1 MSNRRE
7 FLKIAALGSAAAMT
21 GFSSGFS
28 RRDGDVRR
36 FGICANTDSLK
47 RFPDYFDLIVNSGIT
62 DVWMP
67 VFLNGYWPYQM
78 EEIALWKSKFEKKGI
93 VVQSLSVP
101 LGHPGSSLG
110 GDPSLDTTPAN
121 WPKGIDL
128 DGKSYSGTSVHNL
141 ITKENQ
147 SVIQKVRKAGFQK
160 LFLDDDFRLAR
171 SPGQI
176 GGCFCNEHQTEFLNK
191 YGYGN
196 NEWVQLK
203 QNIKD
208 RELSTVLRSWIEF
221 ICDDLTHSF
230 RVQQAA
236 AHEVKLGIMVMYL
249 GSEKAGI
256 RLSDYNDTLFRV
268 GELMFEDK
276 SFNPLK
282 GKTNELFSA
291 LFHRR
296 FVKPEMAYSETT
308 AYPADKLSATNMAAK
323 LHITTIADI
332 RNTMMM
338 SGLEPF
344 PLTHFSTFA
353 PVMKKAASIHKKI
366 AGQVPQGPFKH
377 FWGTRSRMVGKD
389 QPNSLFLATG
399 IPFEVTNTPAYDGW
413 TFLSEYDIDDF
424 VTGKL
429 KSEGTT
435 LIHCSVK
442 SNPTG
447 IRYVGESIEDVFAF
461 KRDIISQLKDVP
473 YIEED
478 KPVVCTWYP
487 KIKSVLLWNLAETK
501 EIFTLK
507 YMEKRNTIEI
517 GGLDAELIRI

>member
-1 MSNRRE
+1 MNNRRD
-7 FLKIAALGSAAAMT
+7 FLKLAALGGAAALT
-21 GFSSGFS
+21 GFSSASFGQG
-28 RRDGDVRR
+28 GDIRR

-47 RFPDYFDLIVNSGIT
+47 RFPDYFDLIVGSGIT

-78 EEIALWKSKFEKKGI
+78 EEIAIWKSKFEKKGI

-121 WPKGIDL
+121 WPKGVDI
-128 DGKSYSGTSVHNL
+128 DGKSYSGTSVHKL

-147 SVIQKVRKAGFQK
+147 SVIQKVSKAGFQK

-176 GGCFCNEHQTEFLNK
+176 GGCFCEEHQTEFLNK

-196 NEWVQLK
+196 TDWLQLK
-203 QNIKD
+203 QKIKD
-208 RELSTVLRSWIEF
+208 RELSKILRSWIEF
-221 ICDDLTHSF
+221 ICDDLTQSF
-230 RVQQAA
+230 RAQQAA
-236 AHEVKLGIMVMYL
+236 AHEVQLGIMVMYL

-256 RLSDYNDTLFRV
+256 RLSDYSNTLFRV

-344 PLTHFSTFA
+344 PLTHFSTLA
-353 PVMKKAASIHKKI
+353 PVMKKTAAIHKKV

-377 FWGTRSRMVGKD
+377 FWGASSRMVGKD
-389 QPNSLFLATG
+389 QPNSLFLASG
-399 IPFEVTNTPAYDGW
+399 IPFEVTNTPASDGW
-413 TFLSEYDIDDF
+413 TFLSEFDINDF

-429 KSEGTT
+429 KSNGTT
-435 LIHCSVK
+435 LIHGSVK
-442 SNPTG
+442 HNPDG

-461 KRDIISQLKDVP
+461 KREIISQFKDVP
-473 YIEED
+473 YVEED

-487 KIKSVLLWNLAETK
+487 KIKSVLLWNLLETK
-501 EIFTLK
+501 ETFTLK
-507 YMEKRNTIEI
+507 YMEKRYTVEI
-517 GGLDAELIRI
+517 GALDVELIRI

>member
-1 MSNRRE
+1 MNNRRD
-7 FLKIAALGSAAAMT
+7 FLKLAALGGAAALT
-21 GFSSGFS
+21 GFSSASFGQG
-28 RRDGDVRR
+28 GDIRR

-47 RFPDYFDLIVNSGIT
+47 RFPDYFDLIVGSGIT

-78 EEIALWKSKFEKKGI
+78 EEIAIWKSKFEKKGI

-121 WPKGIDL
+121 WPKGVDI
-128 DGKSYSGTSVHNL
+128 DGKSYSGTSVHKL

-147 SVIQKVRKAGFQK
+147 SVIQKVSKAGFQK

-176 GGCFCNEHQTEFLNK
+176 GGCFCEEHQTEFLNK

-196 NEWVQLK
+196 TDWLQLK
-203 QNIKD
+203 QKIKD
-208 RELSTVLRSWIEF
+208 RELSKILRSWIEF
-221 ICDDLTHSF
+221 ICDDLTQSF
-230 RVQQAA
+230 RAQQAA
-236 AHEVKLGIMVMYL
+236 AHEVQLGIMVMYL

-256 RLSDYNDTLFRV
+256 RLSDYSNTLFRV

-344 PLTHFSTFA
+344 PLTHFSTLA
-353 PVMKKAASIHKKI
+353 PVMKKTAAIHKKV

-377 FWGTRSRMVGKD
+377 FWGASSRMVGKN
-389 QPNSLFLATG
+389 QPNSLFLASG
-399 IPFEVTNTPAYDGW
+399 IPFEVTNTPASDGW
-413 TFLSEYDIDDF
+413 TFLSEFDINDF

-429 KSEGTT
+429 KSNGTT
-435 LIHCSVK
+435 LIHGSVK
-442 SNPTG
+442 HNPDG

-461 KRDIISQLKDVP
+461 KREIISQFKDVP
-473 YIEED
+473 YVEED

-487 KIKSVLLWNLAETK
+487 KIKSVLLWNLLETK
-501 EIFTLK
+501 ETFTLK
-507 YMEKRNTIEI
+507 YMEKRYTVEI
-517 GGLDAELIRI
+517 GALDVELIRI

>member
-1 MSNRRE
+1 
-7 FLKIAALGSAAAMT
+7 
-21 GFSSGFS
+21 
-28 RRDGDVRR
+28 
-36 FGICANTDSLK
+36 
-47 RFPDYFDLIVNSGIT
+47 
-62 DVWMP
+62 
-67 VFLNGYWPYQM
+67 
-78 EEIALWKSKFEKKGI
+78 
-93 VVQSLSVP
+93 
-101 LGHPGSSLG
+101 
-110 GDPSLDTTPAN
+110 
-121 WPKGIDL
+121 
-128 DGKSYSGTSVHNL
+128 
-141 ITKENQ
+141 
-147 SVIQKVRKAGFQK
+147 
-160 LFLDDDFRLAR
+160 
-171 SPGQI
+171 
-176 GGCFCNEHQTEFLNK
+176 
-191 YGYGN
+191 
-196 NEWVQLK
+196 
-203 QNIKD
+203 
-208 RELSTVLRSWIEF
+208 
-221 ICDDLTHSF
+221 
-230 RVQQAA
+230 
-236 AHEVKLGIMVMYL
+236 
-249 GSEKAGI
+249 
-256 RLSDYNDTLFRV
+256 
-268 GELMFEDK
+268 
-276 SFNPLK
+276 
-282 GKTNELFSA
+282 
-291 LFHRR
+291 
-296 FVKPEMAYSETT
+296 MAYSETT